1 MNGIRATCRWL
12 AILAAALAVPASAAE
27 APAGL
32 WISPH
37 HDVAVRTAPCGDRL
51 CGWVV
56 WASATAEADARAG
69 GTDRLIGTELLEDYR
84 ADGRGTWSGTV
95 FVPDMGRRFSSRIE
109 LATADRLQIRGCL
122 IGDMLCRTQRWTRI
136 AQVPHG

>member
-1 MNGIRATCRWL
+1 MRTWL
-12 AILAAALAVPASAAE
+12 AILAATLAVPAAGAE
-27 APAGL
+27 APAPAGL

-37 HDVAVRTAPCGDRL
+37 HDVAVRTAACGSRL

-56 WASATAEADARAG
+56 WASPTAQADARAG
-69 GTDRLIGTELLEDYR
+69 GTDRLIGTELLEDY
-84 ADGRGTWSGTV
+84 AATGNGAWAGTV

-109 LATADRLQIRGCL
+109 LPSADSLQIRGCL

>member
-1 MNGIRATCRWL
+1 MRGWL
-12 AILAAALAVPASAAE
+12 AILGATLALPAAAAEVPQ
-27 APAGL
+27 PAGL

-37 HDVAVRTAPCGDRL
+37 HDVAVRTAPCGDHL

-56 WASATAEADARAG
+56 WASATAQADARAG

-109 LATADRLQIRGCL
+109 LPSVDRLQIRGCL
-122 IGDMLCRTQRWTRI
+122 LGEMLCRTQLWTRTE
-136 AQVPHG
+136 QVPHD